1 MQTWLQKSLKV
12 QARPGNDAMIVIFRL
27 LAWSEAVKCWQGT
40 NCPMEYELEPSKV
53 RREEED
59 AEEEEDEEEEER
71 ENNKS

>member
-1 MQTWLQKSLKV
+1 MATEVIESAGK
-12 QARPGNDAMIVIFRL
+12 ARQWCVTAMIVIFRL

-40 NCPMEYELEPSKV
+40 NCQTEYELEPSKV

-59 AEEEEDEEEEER
+59 DEEEER